1 MVDHVLVMAG
11 KRRGVALYI
20 RQNSHWAHSA
30 FGFGCARFANQV
42 VSILL
47 FQLNFYQV
55 IPDKVFQFS
64 VIILLII

>member
-42 VSILL
+42 VSVL
-47 FQLNFYQV
+47 FFN
-55 IPDKVFQFS
+55 
-64 VIILLII
+64 